1 MTKQRILIVED
12 DENIQE
18 LISYN
23 LEKEGWDVEC
33 HSDGQQGLKAALES
47 RPDLILLDIMLPEL
61 DGLSVCREIK
71 RDQQASQIPIIML
84 TAKGEE
90 ADIVVG
96 LEMGADDYITKPFSP
111 RILAARCRAALRRPR
126 TAQAEVSAESEQK
139 AISIHGLTIHPGRR
153 EVVFEGQKLDL
164 TETEFRLLHF
174 LSRRP
179 GWVFTR
185 NQILDAVRGEDAIVT
200 DRAVDVQVVGLRK
213 KLGVAGELIETVR
226 GVGYR
231 FREK

>member
-1 MTKQRILIVED
+1 MSKQRIMVIED

-23 LEKEGWDVEC
+23 LEKEGWEVLC
-33 HSDGQQGLKAALES
+33 QGNGRTGLQAVIDQK
-47 RPDLILLDIMLPEL
+47 PDMILLDIMLPEM
-61 DGLSVCREIK
+61 DGLSVCRELK
-71 RDQQASQIPIIML
+71 HNAQTREIPIIML

-111 RILAARCRAALRRPR
+111 RILTARSRAVLRRHAPAPA
-126 TAQAEVSAESEQK
+126 TENSEQK
-139 AISIHGLTIHPGRR
+139 VINIHGLAIHPGRR
-153 EVVFEGQKLDL
+153 EVCYEDKRLDL

-174 LSRRP
+174 LARRP

-200 DRAVDVQVVGLRK
+200 DRAVDVQIVGLRK
-213 KLGVAGELIETVR
+213 KLGAAGDLIETVR

-231 FREK
+231 FHEK

>member
-1 MTKQRILIVED
+1 MSKNLIHVIED
-12 DENIQE
+12 DENIYE

-23 LEKEGWDVEC
+23 LQKEGWEVTGSISGED
-33 HSDGQQGLKAALES
+33 GLKVVRERL
-47 RPDLILLDIMLPEL
+47 PDVVLLDIMLPEM
-61 DGLSVCREIK
+61 DGLTVCRELK
-71 RDQQASQIPIIML
+71 RDESTANIPIIML

-96 LEMGADDYITKPFSP
+96 LEMGADDYVTKPFSP
-111 RILAARCRAALRRPR
+111 RILVARIRAVLRRR
-126 TAQAEVSAESEQK
+126 EMSAGADTTEQE
-139 AISIHGLTIHPGRR
+139 ILSIHGLTIHPGRR
-153 EVVFEGQKLDL
+153 EVTYDDERISL

-174 LSRRP
+174 LSNRP

-213 KLGVAGELIETVR
+213 KLGKAGDMIETVR

-231 FREK
+231 FKEK

>member
-1 MTKQRILIVED
+1 MAKNKILVIED
-12 DENIQE
+12 DVNIQE

-23 LEKEGWDVEC
+23 LEKEGWEVACSGSGEE
-33 HSDGQQGLKAALES
+33 GLRLAGES
-47 RPDLILLDIMLPEL
+47 IPDLILLDIMLPEM
-61 DGLSVCREIK
+61 DGLAVCRELK
-71 RDQQASQIPIIML
+71 LSAQTREIPVIML

-96 LEMGADDYITKPFSP
+96 LEMGADDYLTKPFSP
-111 RILAARCRAALRRPR
+111 RILVARIRAVLRRR
-126 TAQAEVSAESEQK
+126 KGSTESESATQK
-139 AISIHGLTIHPGRR
+139 AVTVHGLSIHPGRR
-153 EVVFEGQKLDL
+153 EVSYGGEKLDL
-164 TETEFRLLHF
+164 TETEFRLLYF

-213 KLGVAGELIETVR
+213 KLGEAGDLIETVR

-231 FREK
+231 FKEK

>member
-1 MTKQRILIVED
+1 MSKQRILVIED

-23 LEKEGWDVEC
+23 LEKEGWEVFCE
-33 HSDGQQGLKAALES
+33 GNGRTGLQAVGERK
-47 RPDLILLDIMLPEL
+47 PDMVLLDIMLPEM
-61 DGLSVCREIK
+61 DGLSVCREVK
-71 RDQQASQIPIIML
+71 NNPQLKDTPIIML

-111 RILAARCRAALRRPR
+111 RILTARCRAVLRRHSP
-126 TAQAEVSAESEQK
+126 AEAIEAGDQK
-139 AISIHGLTIHPGRR
+139 VISIHGLTIHPGRR
-153 EVVFEGQKLDL
+153 EVSYEGARLDL

-185 NQILDAVRGEDAIVT
+185 NQILDSVRGEDAIVT

-213 KLGVAGELIETVR
+213 KLGSAGELIETVR

>member
-1 MTKQRILIVED
+1 MSKNLIHVIED
-12 DENIQE
+12 DENIYE
-18 LISYN
+18 LICYN
-23 LEKEGWDVEC
+23 LQKEGWEVAGSLTGED
-33 HSDGQQGLKAALES
+33 GLKAVRE
-47 RPDLILLDIMLPEL
+47 RHPDVVLLDIMLPEM
-61 DGLSVCREIK
+61 DGLTVCRELK
-71 RDQQASQIPIIML
+71 RDDSTSSIPVIML

-96 LEMGADDYITKPFSP
+96 LEMGADDYVTKPFSP
-111 RILAARCRAALRRPR
+111 RILVARIRAVLRRHE
-126 TAQAEVSAESEQK
+126 QAGVIEKNEQD
-139 AISIHGLTIHPGRR
+139 ILSIHGLTIHPGRR
-153 EVVFEGQKLDL
+153 EVTYENEQIVL

-174 LSRRP
+174 LSNRP

-213 KLGVAGELIETVR
+213 KLGGAGDMIETVR

-231 FREK
+231 FKEK